1 MNTAVDSL
9 AIDGESQASAKSLAA
24 RAILIGGSLA
34 GLFDISYAMLRWSW
48 HVPRVVAGG
57 LLGPQALQSQSLGV
71 WGLGLVLH
79 FMITN
84 IDAAIYY
91 AASRRL
97 TFLKQYAVI
106 CGLFYGIAVYLMM
119 NLFVVPFSAL
129 HRVADMPIAALREG
143 LLVHMVLVGL
153 PIALSVKRWSR

>member
-1 MNTAVDSL
+1 MNTVVN
-9 AIDGESQASAKSLAA
+9 SAAA
-24 RAILIGGSLA
+24 RTAPLDNSAALKAVLIGGSLA

-57 LLGPQALQSQSLGV
+57 LLGPQTLQSESLGV
-71 WGLGLVLH
+71 WFLGLLLH
-79 FMITN
+79 FGITN

-97 TFLKQYAVI
+97 TFLKQYAVV
-106 CGLFYGIAVYLMM
+106 CGLFYGMAVYLTM
-119 NLFVVPFSAL
+119 NLIVVPLSAL
-129 HRVADMPIAALREG
+129 HRAGDMPVSALREG